1 MLIKGLDVARYVK
14 ASAGRAN
21 LRVVFEDEC
30 QPRHDGE
37 TIYLPRITRHTT
49 QEQLDSIMA
58 STDHEVAHDLYSD
71 FGILRE
77 KKISA
82 QTSPLGF
89 IWNVL
94 EDSRVNALEATEYE
108 GFRELWDKSCPL
120 LLDQIR
126 EKTKEE
132 ASPLNKIIKSLIKWD
147 TKVSSRLFP
156 QCELSGSRF
165 KTDGEMD
172 KTLEPFSN
180 RLLDAQEEPGKK
192 LGSAMTYDLARD
204 IFKALGGDPDAE
216 EKRVKEP
223 PKPAKDGGKEEKES
237 PKGEPTEATKKDSKP
252 EEKPPLTDEKAPK
265 EEKVADKGEEIEGL
279 GESGAAGNAE
289 SDDESKKI
297 TKDQWQVVRVEL
309 ADIDTKLVST
319 HDTKEKDRMN
329 KTGLLYKIEVGD
341 RDYTWLA
348 ASIDDYITV
357 DYIKNTASD
366 GFDYLLNRDSA
377 ASHFFIKNF
386 YKRVESKVTRI
397 DNFAQ
402 QVRRLIQIRAKTQYE
417 YGTKQGKMD
426 YARLARLALK
436 TPGFSERIFKK
447 KVTNTV
453 LDAAVTV
460 LIDMS
465 GSMSGDKVFF
475 ACEAAVLLN
484 EVFGVLKVPVEILG
498 FTDNSH
504 SINTPVNYIYKSFA
518 ALKLSEE
525 ALVQNIACSSDHMTG
540 NPDGDS
546 ILWAYDR
553 LIKRKEKKRLLI
565 VMSDGQP
572 AASFSSYDLSA
583 FTKQVIQEIESN
595 KRVEIY
601 GLGLCD
607 ESVFKYYK
615 HCSTVNEPEEIPTKL
630 LELIER
636 KLLND

>member
-1 MLIKGLDVARYVK
+1 MLLQGLDVARYVK

-21 LRVVFEDEC
+21 LRVVFEDKC

-37 TIYLPRITRHTT
+37 TIYLPRITLHTT
-49 QEQLDSIMA
+49 QEQLDDIMA

-82 QTSPLGF
+82 DTSPLGF
-89 IWNVL
+89 IWNIL

-120 LLDQIR
+120 ILDKIR

-132 ASPLNKIIKSLIKWD
+132 ASPLNKIIRSLIKWD
-147 TKVSSRLFP
+147 TRVSSRLFP

-165 KTDGEMD
+165 KTDEEID

-180 RLLDAQEEPGKK
+180 RLLDAQEEPRKK
-192 LGSAMTYDLARD
+192 LGSAMTYDLAKD
-204 IFKALGGDPDAE
+204 IFKALGGDPEGE
-216 EKRVKEP
+216 EKRAKEP
-223 PKPAKDGGKEEKES
+223 PKPPKEES
-237 PKGEPTEATKKDSKP
+237 PKGEPTETKDGKP
-252 EEKPPLTDEKAPK
+252 TDKPAIPDEKPPK
-265 EEKVADKGEEIEGL
+265 EESL
-279 GESGAAGNAE
+279 GESKTAKS
-289 SDDESKKI
+289 SDEPKKI
-297 TKDQWQVVRVEL
+297 TEDEWKIVRVEIK
-309 ADIDTKLVST
+309 DVDTKLVST
-319 HDTKEKDRMN
+319 HDTVTEERMN
-329 KTGLLYKIEVGD
+329 KTGLLYAVDESGTSYDWPSASVDDFEV
-341 RDYTWLA
+341 
-348 ASIDDYITV
+348 V
-357 DYIKNTASD
+357 DYIKNTTTTSRVA
-366 GFDYLLNRDSA
+366 GLLNKETGSA
-377 ASHFFIKNF
+377 EFFVRSFHN
-386 YKRVESKVTRI
+386 RVESKVARI

-402 QVRRLIQIRAKTQYE
+402 QVRRLIQIRAKNQYE

-436 TPGFSERIFKK
+436 VPGFSERIFKK

-465 GSMSGDKVFF
+465 GSMTGDKVLF

-484 EVFGVLKVPVEILG
+484 EVFSVLSVPVEILG
-498 FTDNSH
+498 FTDMRSSSTDMFH
-504 SINTPVNYIYKSFA
+504 PISYVYKSFA
-518 ALKLSEE
+518 ALRVSKEDLIK
-525 ALVQNIACSSDHMTG
+525 NIGASSAHMTG
-540 NPDGDS
+540 NADGDS

-553 LIKRKEKKRLLI
+553 LIRRKEKKRLLI

-572 AASFSSYDLSA
+572 ASSRSDDGLAPY
-583 FTKQVIQEIESN
+583 TKQVIQEIEKN

-615 HCSTVNEPEEIPTKL
+615 HCSTVNTPEEIPTKL

>member
-1 MLIKGLDVARYVK
+1 MLLQGLDVARYVK

-21 LRVVFEDEC
+21 LRVVFEDKC

-37 TIYLPRITRHTT
+37 TIYLPRITLHTT
-49 QEQLDSIMA
+49 QEQLDDIMA

-82 QTSPLGF
+82 DTSPLGF
-89 IWNVL
+89 IWNIL

-120 LLDQIR
+120 LLNKIR

-147 TKVSSRLFP
+147 TRVSSRLFP
-156 QCELSGSRF
+156 QCELAGSKF
-165 KTDGEMD
+165 KTDEEVD

-180 RLLDAQEEPGKK
+180 RLLDAQEEPRKK
-192 LGSAMTYDLARD
+192 IGSAMTYDLAKD
-204 IFKALGGDPDAE
+204 IFKALGGDPEGE
-216 EKRVKEP
+216 EKRAKEP
-223 PKPAKDGGKEEKES
+223 PKPPKEES
-237 PKGEPTEATKKDSKP
+237 PKEKPTETKDEKP
-252 EEKPPLTDEKAPK
+252 AIPDEKPPKEKS
-265 EEKVADKGEEIEGL
+265 L
-279 GESGAAGNAE
+279 GESETAKS
-289 SDDESKKI
+289 SDKPKKI
-297 TKDQWQVVRVEL
+297 TEDEWKIVRVEIK
-309 ADIDTKLVST
+309 DVDTKLVST
-319 HDTKEKDRMN
+319 HDTVNEERMN
-329 KTGLLYKIEVGD
+329 KTGLLYAVDESGTSDDWPSALVDDFEV
-341 RDYTWLA
+341 
-348 ASIDDYITV
+348 V
-357 DYIKNTASD
+357 DYIKNTTTT
-366 GFDYLLNRDSA
+366 GKVPGLLNKETGCA
-377 ASHFFIKNF
+377 KFFVKSF
-386 YKRVESKVTRI
+386 HDRVESKVARI

-402 QVRRLIQIRAKTQYE
+402 QVRRLIQIRAKSQYE

-436 TPGFSERIFKK
+436 VPGFSERIFKK

-453 LDAAVTV
+453 LNAAVTV

-465 GSMSGDKVFF
+465 GSMTGDKVLF

-484 EVFGVLKVPVEILG
+484 EVFSVLSVPVEILG
-498 FTDNSH
+498 FTDMRSSSTDMFH
-504 SINTPVNYIYKSFA
+504 PISYVYKSFA
-518 ALKLSEE
+518 ALRVSTEDLIK
-525 ALVQNIACSSDHMTG
+525 NIGASSAHMAG
-540 NPDGDS
+540 NADGDS

-553 LIKRKEKKRLLI
+553 LIRRKEKKRLLI

-572 AASFSSYDLSA
+572 ASSRSKDGLVPY
-583 FTKQVIQEIESN
+583 TKQVIQEIEKN

-615 HCSTVNEPEEIPTKL
+615 HCSTVNTPEEIPTKL

>member
-1 MLIKGLDVARYVK
+1 MLINGLDVARYVK

-30 QPRHDGE
+30 QPRHNGE
-37 TIYLPRITRHTT
+37 TIYLPRITVHTT
-49 QEQLDSIMA
+49 EEQLDSIMA

-71 FGILRE
+71 FEILRE
-77 KKISA
+77 KKIDAS
-82 QTSPLGF
+82 TSPLGF

-108 GFRELWDKSCPL
+108 GFRELWDKSCPI
-120 LLDQIR
+120 LLDKIAKQM
-126 EKTKEE
+126 EGETT
-132 ASPLNKIIKSLIKWD
+132 PLNKILSSLIKWD

-165 KTDGEMD
+165 KTDEKLD
-172 KTLEPFSN
+172 KTLEPFSD
-180 RLLDAQEEPGKK
+180 RLLDAQEEPRKK

-204 IFKALGGDPDAE
+204 IYKAMGGDPDAE
-216 EKRVKEP
+216 EKRVKETESSEICEEDGKSEKKEP
-223 PKPAKDGGKEEKES
+223 PKGKPTKATEKTDSPAKADDEKE
-237 PKGEPTEATKKDSKP
+237 PTAEGAEPED
-252 EEKPPLTDEKAPK
+252 EEP
-265 EEKVADKGEEIEGL
+265 
-279 GESGAAGNAE
+279 
-289 SDDESKKI
+289 KKI
-297 TKDQWQVVRVEL
+297 TDDEWRIVRVEL
-309 ADIDTKLVST
+309 KDVDTKLVST
-319 HDTKEKDRMN
+319 HDTINKERMN
-329 KTGLLYKIEVGD
+329 KTGLLYAVDESSRRSYD
-341 RDYTWLA
+341 WSS
-348 ASIDDYITV
+348 ASVDDFIVV
-357 DYIKNTASD
+357 DYSKNTTTHPKLS
-366 GFDYLLNRDSA
+366 GLLDTNSEA
-377 ASHFFIKNF
+377 TKFFVSNF
-386 YKRVESKVTRI
+386 RSRVEDKVTRI

-426 YARLARLALK
+426 YSRLARLALK

-465 GSMSGDKVFF
+465 GSMCGDKVLF

-484 EVFGVLKVPVEILG
+484 EVFAVLKVPVEILG
-498 FTDNSH
+498 FTDASYSGEFN
-504 SINTPVNYIYKSFA
+504 PLNYVYKSFA
-518 ALKLSEE
+518 TLKLSEE
-525 ALVQNIACSSDHMTG
+525 DLIKNIAASSSHMTG

-546 ILWAYDR
+546 IIWAYDR
-553 LIKRKEKKRLLI
+553 LVRRKEKKRLLV

-572 AASFSSYDLSA
+572 AASRSSDGLAAY
-583 FTKQVIQEIESN
+583 TKQVIQEIEKN

-607 ESVFKYYK
+607 ESVRRYYE
-615 HCSTVNEPEEIPTKL
+615 HHSTVKEPEEIPVKL

>member
-1 MLIKGLDVARYVK
+1 MLLQGLDVARYVK

-21 LRVVFEDEC
+21 LRVVFEDKC

-37 TIYLPRITRHTT
+37 TIYLPRITLHTT
-49 QEQLDSIMA
+49 QEQLDDIMA

-71 FGILRE
+71 FGILQE

-82 QTSPLGF
+82 DTSPLGF
-89 IWNVL
+89 IWNIL

-120 LLDQIR
+120 ILDKIR

-147 TKVSSRLFP
+147 TKISSRLFP
-156 QCELSGSRF
+156 QCELSGSKF
-165 KTDGEMD
+165 KTDEEID
-172 KTLEPFSN
+172 KALEPFSN
-180 RLLDAQEEPGKK
+180 RLLGAQEEPRKK
-192 LGSAMTYDLARD
+192 IGSAMTYDLAKD
-204 IFKALGGDPDAE
+204 IFKALGGDPDEE
-216 EKRVKEP
+216 EKRVKES
-223 PKPAKDGGKEEKES
+223 PKPPEKEEKES
-237 PKGEPTEATKKDSKP
+237 PKEKPTETKAEDDKP
-252 EEKPPLTDEKAPK
+252 VEKPAITDEKGPK
-265 EEKVADKGEEIEGL
+265 EESL
-279 GESGAAGNAE
+279 GKPETAKS
-289 SDDESKKI
+289 SDEPKKI
-297 TKDQWQVVRVEL
+297 TEDEWKIVRVEIK
-309 ADIDTKLVST
+309 DVDTKLVST
-319 HDTKEKDRMN
+319 HDTVNEKRMN
-329 KTGLLYKIEVGD
+329 KTGLLYAVDESGISDEWPSASVDDFEV
-341 RDYTWLA
+341 
-348 ASIDDYITV
+348 V
-357 DYIKNTASD
+357 DYIKNTTTTSRVP
-366 GFDYLLNRDSA
+366 GLLNKETGSA
-377 ASHFFIKNF
+377 KFFVKSF
-386 YKRVESKVTRI
+386 HDRVESKVARI

-402 QVRRLIQIRAKTQYE
+402 QVRRLIQIRAKSQYE

-436 TPGFSERIFKK
+436 VPGFSERIFKK

-465 GSMSGDKVFF
+465 GSMAGDKVLF

-484 EVFGVLKVPVEILG
+484 EVFNVLKVPVEILG
-498 FTDNSH
+498 FTDMH
-504 SINTPVNYIYKSFA
+504 SGSTDMFHPISYVYKSFA
-518 ALKLSEE
+518 ALRVSNEDLIK
-525 ALVQNIACSSDHMTG
+525 NIGASSAHMTG

-553 LIKRKEKKRLLI
+553 LVRRKEKKRLLI

-572 AASFSSYDLSA
+572 SASRHCGGLAPY
-583 FTKQVIQEIESN
+583 TKQVIQEIEKN

-615 HCSTVNEPEEIPTKL
+615 HCSTVNTPEEIPTKL